1 MWKVFIISVIE
12 MRKLR
17 FTEMK
22 STVLSHVVNK

>member
-1 MWKVFIISVIE
+1 MWKVFIISLIE

-17 FTEMK
+17 LTEMK